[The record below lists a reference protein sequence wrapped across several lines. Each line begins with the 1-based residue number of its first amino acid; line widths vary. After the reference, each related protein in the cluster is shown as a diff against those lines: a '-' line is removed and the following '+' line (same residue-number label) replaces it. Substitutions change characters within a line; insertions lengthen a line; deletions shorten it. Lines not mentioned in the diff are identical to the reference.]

1 MGNWARQGD
10 LNDKLG
16 GAVKI
21 NSSDNY
27 WPTKSQIL
35 NNWNAEVSGTYAD
48 NQWCDIDTVKEGSV
62 DIYKRFYEYTM
73 LLYDEL
79 FEDIVGPKK
88 CDICLVSGGGASGKW
103 SGWGSGFGGPGG
115 GGQVLSVLD
124 IYFEHLY
131 KPGAYAVMTPGVG
144 GVNEVS
150 ALTSMFHLYYTSPTA
165 NKDFFR
171 NTYVGGKGSRGLGGL
186 STDTQKNTNGKP
198 GPGGSGIVYQMT
210 YTNPN
215 TGEGATLNTRKT
227 YGTNRNTA
235 YFWESRQGTYSI
247 PGGWEDT
254 FAIPEF
260 GEDDI
265 TKAVTHGAP
274 GHYLWHDKYR
284 TDAGVEITR
293 TPNKYI
299 SSCPFNNGGGALI
312 INGKKDVQSEN
323 NNGGRGGGGAGGGA
337 GGSDYNSGAYGAG
350 YTFPGGDG
358 AVIVRY
364 KAKRYFPAD
373 KKWIFKL
380 NVGNIATQTAYAF
393 GILLEGKYFIYMG
406 KDIKRDDG
414 TTYKDAPIQKYLQTE
429 YSGTTITWEK
439 EVPADFHP
447 TKIWLVVAKDSN
459 TLTKDD
465 VCWNIRA
472 GATIISGNYLYKQ
485 AVKRFYLDNIRN
497 DYQTCEDS
505 IARYEKDNRSL
516 SYIDITDVFKY
527 YMPNNTTN
535 EYRFQISTESDVT
548 RALRCASSLLPEGV
562 KPFGIKSISAVV
574 SGTSIAIIS
583 SVFGDIGFRDKTG
596 EMCYLFELRVGN
608 RDSYKPGS
616 TTFTDYFEITFTFD
630 VPTGYKLKFN
640 ENVFLSTG
648 YGTILSTTN
657 NSITIKYDA
666 KYFHPNTDKRHCDFG
681 HVFGEYGC
689 IPGATQ
695 IKRTI
700 RYAHNHKDALNIPA
714 YEPSLIT
721 ILNQRNNTI
730 VPNKRIGF
738 IEIADILEGTTY
750 MEYQF
755 SVEIDDYESVKNDSF
770 TILFQFPTNADIRTM
785 FSDVPDGQRGAQNQ
799 FLIIQPASNFNP
811 TDGYKLLG
819 KYWGE
824 SPSTNHWVT
833 ASLQYDDYQATGL
846 KPYKLKSLKAIIL
859 NNLFNMSVDLQPTI
873 GSLIYN
879 GTSYFMEYR
888 INLIDYYLYINR
900 SIKFDMEWDITDIRF
915 SARTGGSGNH
925 TYNEDGVTTYMQQS
939 VKEYDIYTEL
949 SRINLGG
956 YYDVWKSDTW
966 VKRRFRYYNNMDVG
980 LSIIP
985 FGIKE
990 ISARTTGVPFTTVPV
1005 TCGAATLNNSD
1016 GFWYIDIMLNTTNLD
1031 FTQSQFIILSM
1042 EFKLPEQY
1050 QTDYCVKFK
1059 NVEGAQ
1065 GLFTYQS
1072 NIICAA
1078 QFSQNRFNPTS
1089 NYDVLLEYYVDN
1101 AKPVEPDYKV
1111 YLRSTGQYAAA
1122 ILFKAGYQPD
1132 RNAGTISYFQ
1142 ILLPN
1147 VAGDSISSPLTYNK
1161 SGTKGI
1167 RVNTDAGQ
1175 TETVT
1180 FGDTIYVYVHPPG
1193 SGNNNYLNVA
1203 IIQLQ
1208 GLEDIQYV
1216 DI

>member
-16 GAVKI
+16 GVVKI

-62 DIYKRFYEYTM
+62 DIYKRFYEYTI

-115 GGQVLSVLD
+115 GGQVYSVLD

-131 KPGAYAVMTPGVG
+131 NPGEYVVMRPGVG
-144 GVNEVS
+144 GVDEVG
-150 ALTSMFHLYYTSPTA
+150 ALTSMFHLYYTSPTE
-165 NKDFFR
+165 NKDYFH
-171 NTYVGGKGSRGLGGL
+171 NTKVGGKGSRGLGGL
-186 STDTQKNTNGKP
+186 STDTQKNINGRP
-198 GPGGSGIVYQMT
+198 GPGGGGFLMYMT

-215 TGEGATLNTRKT
+215 TGEGAMLNNRNT
-227 YGTNRNTA
+227 YKQSINTA
-235 YFWESRQGTYSI
+235 YFWESRSGTYSI

-254 FAIPEF
+254 YAIPEF

-284 TDAGVEITR
+284 TDAGVKITR

-312 INGKKDVQSEN
+312 INGKQNAQSEN
-323 NNGGRGGGGAGGGA
+323 NKGGRGGGGAGGGA
-337 GGSDYNSGAYGAG
+337 GGSDYNSGSYGVG
-350 YTFPGGDG
+350 YSFPGGNG

-380 NVGNIATQTAYAF
+380 NVGNITTQTAYAF

-447 TKIWLVVAKDSN
+447 TKVWLIVAKDSN
-459 TLTKDD
+459 TLAKDD
-465 VCWNIRA
+465 VYWSIRT
-472 GATIISGNYLYKQ
+472 GAAVISYNYLHKQ
-485 AVKRFYLDNIRN
+485 VSKRFYLDNIRN

-535 EYRFQISTESDVT
+535 EYRFQISKEYDVT

-562 KPFGIKSISAVV
+562 KPFGIKSISAVR
-574 SGTSIAIIS
+574 SGTSLAIIS
-583 SVFGDIGFRDKTG
+583 NVFGDIGFRDKTG

-608 RDSYKPGS
+608 LDSYKPDS

-640 ENVFLSTG
+640 KNVFLSTG
-648 YGTILSTTN
+648 YGTVLTTTN
-657 NSITIKYDA
+657 NSVTVKYDA
-666 KYFHPNTDKRHCDFG
+666 IYFHPNTDKRHCDFG

-689 IPGATQ
+689 AESGVWVTRSYQYVKNSMSTIITLKPYTIKTLVVINKTESKILESKILGLQTEGDVTKLVYQ
-695 IKRTI
+695 IKIDESIKSTDTFLFGIIFDVSEPFEASIGGSGLYTRINKTTWNI
-700 RYAHNHKDALNIPA
+700 EQSADAYDIESPGIKNLGTYSYACYLDCYLLYNGTAGGIGQAFSPFGLKSLTCSITT
-714 YEPSLIT
+714 PSKT
-721 ILNQRNNTI
+721 
-730 VPNKRIGF
+730 
-738 IEIADILEGTTY
+738 
-750 MEYQF
+750 
-755 SVEIDDYESVKNDSF
+755 
-770 TILFQFPTNADIRTM
+770 LFLGSR
-785 FSDVPDGQRGAQNQ
+785 FSDVVQNDSQEYILPFSINIIELAIYDLFDLTVNCSFQ
-799 FLIIQPASNFNP
+799 FDFDEKNFYPN
-811 TDGYKLLG
+811 Y
-819 KYWGE
+819 
-824 SPSTNHWVT
+824 
-833 ASLQYDDYQATGL
+833 
-846 KPYKLKSLKAIIL
+846 
-859 NNLFNMSVDLQPTI
+859 
-873 GSLIYN
+873 
-879 GTSYFMEYR
+879 
-888 INLIDYYLYINR
+888 
-900 SIKFDMEWDITDIRF
+900 
-915 SARTGGSGNH
+915 
-925 TYNEDGVTTYMQQS
+925 S
-939 VKEYDIYTEL
+939 VKIKDFGLSKITYYDKVSALVNYEGNKFSFIPGEVTNPK
-949 SRINLGG
+949 NLG
-956 YYDVWKSDTW
+956 T
-966 VKRRFRYYNNMDVG
+966 
-980 LSIIP
+980 
-985 FGIKE
+985 
-990 ISARTTGVPFTTVPV
+990 
-1005 TCGAATLNNSD
+1005 
-1016 GFWYIDIMLNTTNLD
+1016 
-1031 FTQSQFIILSM
+1031 
-1042 EFKLPEQY
+1042 
-1050 QTDYCVKFK
+1050 
-1059 NVEGAQ
+1059 
-1065 GLFTYQS
+1065 
-1072 NIICAA
+1072 
-1078 QFSQNRFNPTS
+1078 
-1089 NYDVLLEYYVDN
+1089 YYVAEESD
-1101 AKPVEPDYKV
+1101 PDYKV
-1111 YLRSTGQYAAA
+1111 YLRSTGQYSAA

-1132 RNAGTISYFQ
+1132 KTAGTISYFQ
-1142 ILLPN
+1142 TLLPN
-1147 VAGDSISSPLTYNK
+1147 IAGESISSPLTYNK
-1161 SGTKGI
+1161 SGKKGI
-1167 RVNTDAGQ
+1167 IVNTTVRRA
-1175 TETVT
+1175 ETVT

-1193 SGNNNYLNVA
+1193 TGNNNYINVA

-1216 DI
+1216 DV

>member
-62 DIYKRFYEYTM
+62 DIYKRFYEYVV

-131 KPGAYAVMTPGVG
+131 KPGAYAVMTPGIG
-144 GVNEVS
+144 GVGEVG

-186 STDTQKNTNGKP
+186 SSDTQKNTNGRP

-227 YGTNRNTA
+227 YSTNRNTA
-235 YFWESRQGTYSI
+235 YFWESRQDTYKI
-247 PGGWEDT
+247 PGGWEDN

-260 GEDDI
+260 GEDDV
-265 TKAVTHGAP
+265 TKTVTHGAP

-299 SSCPFNNGGGALI
+299 STCPFNNGGGALI

-323 NNGGRGGGGAGGGA
+323 NKGGRGGGGAGGGA
-337 GGSDYNSGAYGAG
+337 GGSDYHSGAYGAG
-350 YTFPGGDG
+350 YSFSGGDG

-364 KAKRYFPAD
+364 KAKRFFPAD

-380 NVGNIATQTAYAF
+380 NVGNITAQTAYAF

-447 TKIWLVVAKDSN
+447 TKVWLVVAKDSN
-459 TLTKDD
+459 TLAKDD
-465 VCWNIRA
+465 VYWSIRA
-472 GATIISGNYLYKQ
+472 GAAIISDNYLYKQ
-485 AVKRFYLDNIRN
+485 VSKRFYLDNIRN

-535 EYRFQISTESDVT
+535 EYRFQINKGYDVT

-562 KPFGIKSISAVV
+562 KPFGIKSISAVI

-608 RDSYKPGS
+608 RDSYKPDGS
-616 TTFTDYFEITFTFD
+616 GLLEYYNVTFTFD
-630 VPTGYKLKFN
+630 VPSGYKLKFN
-640 ENVFLSTG
+640 ENIFLSTG
-648 YGTILSTTN
+648 YGTVLSTTN
-657 NSITIKYDA
+657 NSVTINYSSQ
-666 KYFHPNTDKRHCDFG
+666 YFHPNTDKRHCDFG

-689 IPGATQ
+689 AELGSVWVTRSYQYVKNSISTIITLNPYTIKTLVVVNKTTSKVLESKILGLQTEGDVTKLVYQ
-695 IKRTI
+695 IK
-700 RYAHNHKDALNIPA
+700 
-714 YEPSLIT
+714 
-721 ILNQRNNTI
+721 
-730 VPNKRIGF
+730 
-738 IEIADILEGTTY
+738 
-750 MEYQF
+750 
-755 SVEIDDYESVKNDSF
+755 IDDTIKSTDTLQLGMIFDVSEPFEASIGGSGLYTRISKTTWNIEHSAANYDTNSPGIKNLGTYSYACYLDCYLVYSYTAGGIDQSF
-770 TILFQFPTNADIRTM
+770 FP
-785 FSDVPDGQRGAQNQ
+785 FG
-799 FLIIQPASNFNP
+799 
-811 TDGYKLLG
+811 
-819 KYWGE
+819 
-824 SPSTNHWVT
+824 
-833 ASLQYDDYQATGL
+833 
-846 KPYKLKSLKAIIL
+846 LKSLTC
-859 NNLFNMSVDLQPTI
+859 SVTTPSKTLLL
-873 GSLIYN
+873 S
-879 GTSYFMEYR
+879 S
-888 INLIDYYLYINR
+888 
-900 SIKFDMEWDITDIRF
+900 RF
-915 SARTGGSGNH
+915 SEAVKNASQEYILPFSINIIELAIYDLFDLTFNCSFQFDFDEKNF
-925 TYNEDGVTTYMQQS
+925 YPNYS
-939 VKEYDIYTEL
+939 VKIKNFGLGKITYYDKVSALVNYVGNMFSFIPGEVTNPK
-949 SRINLGG
+949 NLG
-956 YYDVWKSDTW
+956 T
-966 VKRRFRYYNNMDVG
+966 
-980 LSIIP
+980 
-985 FGIKE
+985 
-990 ISARTTGVPFTTVPV
+990 
-1005 TCGAATLNNSD
+1005 
-1016 GFWYIDIMLNTTNLD
+1016 
-1031 FTQSQFIILSM
+1031 
-1042 EFKLPEQY
+1042 
-1050 QTDYCVKFK
+1050 
-1059 NVEGAQ
+1059 
-1065 GLFTYQS
+1065 
-1072 NIICAA
+1072 
-1078 QFSQNRFNPTS
+1078 
-1089 NYDVLLEYYVDN
+1089 YYV
-1101 AKPVEPDYKV
+1101 AEESEPDYKI

-1132 RNAGTISYFQ
+1132 RTAGGISYFQ
-1142 ILLPN
+1142 IMLPN
-1147 VAGDSISSPLTYNK
+1147 IAGESTSSPLTYNK
-1161 SGTKGI
+1161 SGKKGI

-1193 SGNNNYLNVA
+1193 TGNNNYINVA

-1216 DI
+1216 DV